1 MEADPSPDGFKIEN
15 AKIPILLAL
24 RPIKGLRPH
33 EETVRLSLDALVALL
48 RRDPVLRHPII
59 VDEKTGLVLD
69 GTHRLAALVE
79 LGCQFAPCA
88 LVKYQDS
95 RIRVER
101 WFRKIEGINLGD
113 FKPKLATMT
122 PRQVESA
129 KGEQC
134 LSDRTCYASIEDP
147 DDCLVFS
154 TATRDPVDLACAGY
168 EIEKIARKDRL
179 QVTYEDKKTFPPS
192 NGLVLSTIAVN
203 KLEVIEASSQRRVFP
218 PKTTRHVIPSRP
230 LGIGVSL
237 ALLGESD
244 LGEAQQKFLKHLHSR
259 RLVRKPEG
267 SWVGSRRYQE
277 EVFLFE

>member
-24 RPIKGLRPH
+24 RPVKTLKPH

-48 RRDPVLRHPII
+48 RRDPVLRHPIL

-88 LVKYQDS
+88 LVNYQDS
-95 RIRVER
+95 RIMVER
-101 WFRKIEGINLGD
+101 WFRKIEGTNLRD
-113 FKPKLATMT
+113 FKPKLATIA
-122 PRQVESA
+122 PRHVESTKA
-129 KGEQC
+129 EQC
-134 LSDRTCYASIEDP
+134 LSNRTCYASIEDP

-154 TATRDPVDLACAGY
+154 TTPVDPVDLAHAGY

-179 QVTYEDKKTFPPS
+179 QITYEDKKTFPHS
-192 NGLVLSTIAVN
+192 NGFVLSTIAIH
-203 KLEVIEASSQRRVFP
+203 KPEVIEASNRRRVFP
-218 PKTTRHVIPSRP
+218 PKTTRHIIPSRP

-237 ALLGESD
+237 ALLRESD
-244 LGEAQQKFLKHLHSR
+244 LGEAQRKFLKHLQSR
-259 RLVRKPEG
+259 RLVRQPEG

>member
-1 MEADPSPDGFKIEN
+1 LEADPSPDGFKIEN

-24 RPIKGLRPH
+24 RPIKTLKPH

-48 RRDPVLRHPII
+48 CRAPVLRHPVI

-79 LGCQFAPCA
+79 IGCQFAPCA
-88 LVKYQDS
+88 LVNYQDS

-113 FKPKLATMT
+113 FKLKLATMT

-154 TATRDPVDLACAGY
+154 TATRDPVDLAYAGY
-168 EIEKIARKDRL
+168 EIEMIARKDRL
-179 QVTYEDKKTFPPS
+179 QITYEDNKTFPQS
-192 NGLVLSTIAVN
+192 NGFVLSTIAVG
-203 KLEVIEASSQRRVFP
+203 KQEVIEHSTRGRVFP

-237 ALLGESD
+237 ALLREAER
-244 LGEAQQKFLKHLHSR
+244 GEAQRKFLKHLQSR

>member
-33 EETVRLSLDALVALL
+33 EETVRLSLEALVALL

-88 LVKYQDS
+88 LVNYQDS

-192 NGLVLSTIAVN
+192 NGLVLSTIAVS